1 MESLPIAKSKMTG
14 SLCETLYLAKEEART
29 NYQEFVRTEHLLA
42 GLINCRGTNIIN
54 EFLDIYRIDK
64 LEILDRIELIIPGP
78 SSFKF
83 DSRPEFNPRTKQSLN
98 YAEDESA
105 NMNYQKI
112 GTGHLL
118 LGLIREPSGFAGEL
132 LRDNLGMEL
141 NSARNFVEEYY
152 RLRKEI

>member
-1 MESLPIAKSKMTG
+1 M
-14 SLCETLYLAKEEART
+14 
-29 NYQEFVRTEHLLA
+29 F
-42 GLINCRGTNIIN
+42 IIV
-54 EFLDIYRIDK
+54 
-64 LEILDRIELIIPGP
+64 
-78 SSFKF
+78 
-83 DSRPEFNPRTKQSLN
+83 
-98 YAEDESA
+98 